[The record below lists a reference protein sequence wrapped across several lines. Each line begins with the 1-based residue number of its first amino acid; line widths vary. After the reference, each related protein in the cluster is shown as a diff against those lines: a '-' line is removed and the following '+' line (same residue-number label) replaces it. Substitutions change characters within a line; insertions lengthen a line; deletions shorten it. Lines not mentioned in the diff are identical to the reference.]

1 MADIGVINTK
11 AAEIAENVQVLSELG
26 FIGESDE
33 TRDFRKAWN
42 SLSEKDKLFYRGWIQ
57 GSISAMAQVTRRGIS

>member
-1 MADIGVINTK
+1 MTNSK

-33 TRDFRKAWN
+33 NREFRSAWN
-42 SLSEKDKLFYRGWIQ
+42 RLTDKDKIFYRGWIR
-57 GSISAMAQVTRRGIS
+57 GSISAMAHNSSMARGGMI